1 MHFAKP
7 SCLLGA
13 LLGLFVAFAAP
24 ATPAAAQSQDSVR
37 TLASGGLTR
46 EYILHLP
53 KNAPPGPRPLVIAVH
68 GALQPAGMMQRYLD
82 LDAVA
87 DREGFVVAYPKGLN
101 LLWNDGRSS
110 IAGFIP
116 LLQKRDD
123 GKFMVDLLDALAAEG
138 IADPARAYLMGF
150 SNGGFLTAFVACRY
164 ADRFQAYAAMMM
176 TVPVGYSESCRPSKP
191 VPILL
196 MNGTYDPIVPMFGR
210 PTPGARLMSAD
221 ATAALFARLDGCSA
235 PEQTTAPHA
244 RITRWNNCAPGGAVA
259 YYEIAGGHQ
268 PPSQSTDAVDA
279 LASVL
284 LGPRRSGLDAPEE
297 IWSFFT
303 RFGGTAPAPAVE
315 IAGRTQVPFPT
326 PATPASPAP
335 ASPAPAST
343 ALSLAPTPPA
353 PSSPNAR
360 PILSQPTSLADAWQ
374 GIVPATAEAGGAGT
388 PAPAAASSLNR
399 PLAPGAPMP
408 LHAGFVPAGTGQAAA
423 ATRLAQIP
431 AALPVEVPLP
441 PPSPLRGRAASVQ

>member
-1 MHFAKP
+1 MHFTKP
-7 SCLLGA
+7 SVLIGA
-13 LLGLFVAFAAP
+13 ILGLVLFLAAP
-24 ATPAAAQSQDSVR
+24 VPARSQDSVR

-53 KNAPPGPRPLVIAVH
+53 KNAPPGPRPLVIAAH

-123 GKFMVDLLDALAAEG
+123 GKFMVDLLDELVNEG
-138 IADPARAYLMGF
+138 IADPSRAYLMGF

-164 ADRFQAYAAMMM
+164 ADRFQAYATMMM

-235 PEQTTAPHA
+235 PERTSAPHA
-244 RITRWNNCAPGGAVA
+244 RITRWNDCAPGGAVA

-297 IWSFFT
+297 IWAFFE
-303 RFGGTAPAPAVE
+303 RFGGSAPAPAVE
-315 IAGRTQVPFPT
+315 IAGTAPVST
-326 PATPASPAP
+326 AP
-335 ASPAPAST
+335 ASAAST
-343 ALSLAPTPPA
+343 VLSLAPTPPA
-353 PSSPNAR
+353 APPPNAR
-360 PILSQPTSLADAWQ
+360 PILSAPTSLATAWQ
-374 GIVPATAEAGGAGT
+374 GIVPESEARAAAH
-388 PAPAAASSLNR
+388 PSAAPAAPSLNR
-399 PLAPGAPMP
+399 PIAPGAPMP
-408 LHAGFVPAGTGQAAA
+408 LQAGLVPAGAARPVA
-423 ATRLAQIP
+423 ATRLAQLP
-431 AALPVEVPLP
+431 AAPPLP
-441 PPSPLRGRAASVQ
+441 PPSPLRSRAASAQ

>member
-13 LLGLFVAFAAP
+13 LLAMLVVFSSLAAAP
-24 ATPAAAQSQDSVR
+24 AMAQSQDSVR

-46 EYILHLP
+46 EYILHMP

-123 GKFMVDLLDALAAEG
+123 GRFMVDLLDALVAEG
-138 IADPARAYLMGF
+138 IADPSRAYLMGF

-164 ADRFQAYAAMMM
+164 AERFQAYATMMM
-176 TVPVGYSESCRPSKP
+176 TVPVGYAESCRPSKP

-235 PEQTTAPHA
+235 PERTTAPHA
-244 RITRWNNCAPGGAVA
+244 RITRWNDCAPGSAVA

-297 IWSFFT
+297 IWSFFE
-303 RFGGTAPAPAVE
+303 RFGGTAPAPAME
-315 IAGRTQVPFPT
+315 MAGRAPVM
-326 PATPASPAP
+326 PASAFASTGPARTE
-335 ASPAPAST
+335 PAST
-343 ALSLAPTPPA
+343 ALAMAPVPPA
-353 PSSPNAR
+353 PAAAPAR
-360 PILSQPTSLADAWQ
+360 PILSAPTSLASAWQ
-374 GIVPATAEAGGAGT
+374 GIVPEAERAPAPPP
-388 PAPAAASSLNR
+388 PAPAAATASLDR
-399 PLAPGAPMP
+399 PITPGAPMP
-408 LHAGFVPAGTGQAAA
+408 RQAGLVPAMAAQPVA
-423 ATRLAQIP
+423 ATRLAQ
-431 AALPVEVPLP
+431 LPLAPPLP
-441 PPSPLRGRAASVQ
+441 PPSPLRSRAASAQ